1 MRFFVRDA
9 GGVLGSLEV
18 EVVLS
23 NGLALPVGAVLGLL
37 QGDRWAP
44 AAPQFVVGNLLDG
57 EVRFRFRAIG
67 LGSAWVIDDVYVD
80 PWASSD

>member
-1 MRFFVRDA
+1 M
-9 GGVLGSLEV
+9 
-18 EVVLS
+18 
-23 NGLALPVGAVLGLL
+23 LGLL

-67 LGSAWVIDDVYVD
+67 LASAWVIDDVYVD
-80 PWASSD
+80 PYGRG